1 MHHMSNEDK
10 GNLISWYKAN
20 QRDLPWRATKDPWHV
35 LLSEIL
41 LQQTQMS
48 RGVEYWKTIVERFPT
63 IVDLAHSDVE
73 ELLLLWQGAGY
84 YARAR
89 RLHACA
95 QVVLEEHSG
104 IIPSRYDVLLGLPGI
119 GPYTAAAVA
128 SIAFDQPHACVDG
141 NIRRV
146 MARWC
151 EDEDPSERDVQ
162 HWAETQLFF
171 ANAGL
176 WNQSLMELGA
186 LVCSPKKPTCEVC
199 PISSNCRGKQSPTK
213 YPRPKKRLTKHVKL
227 TAILEID
234 EHGLPRLYN
243 RPSDGLFGGLYGPKI
258 VEGDVAP
265 DHADF
270 LGVIRHSLSHREFE
284 ISVFATKVDDGGK
297 IISSYPLSTMD
308 LKILAK
314 GGVT

>member
-1 MHHMSNEDK
+1 MSNEDK
-10 GNLISWYKAN
+10 GNLINWYKAN

-104 IIPSRYDVLLGLPGI
+104 IIPSRYDLLLGLPGI

-128 SIAFDQPHACVDG
+128 SIAFDQPHA
-141 NIRRV
+141 
-146 MARWC
+146 
-151 EDEDPSERDVQ
+151 
-162 HWAETQLFF
+162 L
-171 ANAGL
+171 
-176 WNQSLMELGA
+176 SL
-186 LVCSPKKPTCEVC
+186 
-199 PISSNCRGKQSPTK
+199 I
-213 YPRPKKRLTKHVKL
+213 H
-227 TAILEID
+227 I
-234 EHGLPRLYN
+234 
-243 RPSDGLFGGLYGPKI
+243 
-258 VEGDVAP
+258 
-265 DHADF
+265 
-270 LGVIRHSLSHREFE
+270 
-284 ISVFATKVDDGGK
+284 
-297 IISSYPLSTMD
+297 
-308 LKILAK
+308 
-314 GGVT
+314 